1 MQKFSYLLENKV
13 QVLCSVLKLRG
24 SVIYMKS
31 KIVSHSVVC
40 GSLQAHGLWP
50 VRLLYPWDSPGK
62 NIGVDCHVFL
72 QVIFLTQESNPG
84 FLHCRQ
90 VLYCLS
96 HQASPAW
103 FMYTFDELLQ
113 TVSSMSI
120 KYLCFKMQKTK
131 NKVSKDNCI
140 YMCVSACVYICVCAY
155 ICTYVYVYV
164 YVYIC
169 VYTEHICIYV
179 CICTYTCIYVYI
191 CVYICVHVYIHV
203 FIYIQDTYVY
213 VYVYVY
219 VCVYPEYIWICLCV
233 CIHRAQIYCC
243 LVTSVMSDSLWP
255 WCNCNPPGSV
265 HRIF

>member
-31 KIVSHSVVC
+31 KNVSHSVVC

-62 NIGVDCHVFL
+62 YIGVDCHVFL
-72 QVIFLTQESNPG
+72 QVIFLTQKSNPG

-113 TVSSMSI
+113 ILSSMSI

-155 ICTYVYVYV
+155 IYAHMYISMYMYIHVYMCVHMYI
-164 YVYIC
+164 YVYI
-169 VYTEHICIYV
+169 YSEHICI
-179 CICTYTCIYVYI
+179 CICICVCVYRI
-191 CVYICVHVYIHV
+191 HVCVCVCVCVYIEHR
-203 FIYIQDTYVY
+203 FIV
-213 VYVYVY
+213 V
-219 VCVYPEYIWICLCV
+219 
-233 CIHRAQIYCC
+233 
-243 LVTSVMSDSLWP
+243 
-255 WCNCNPPGSV
+255 
-265 HRIF
+265 

>member
-169 VYTEHICIYV
+169 VYIQNTYVYMYVYVHIHAYMCIYV
-179 CICTYTCIYVYI
+179 CTYVYM
-191 CVYICVHVYIHV
+191 Y
-203 FIYIQDTYVY
+203 TYVY
-213 VYVYVY
+213 VYMCLYIYRTHMYMCMYMYMCVCIQNTYGY
-219 VCVYPEYIWICLCV
+219 VCVCV
-233 CIHRAQIYCC
+233 YTEHRFIA
-243 LVTSVMSDSLWP
+243 V
-255 WCNCNPPGSV
+255 
-265 HRIF
+265 

>member
-84 FLHCRQ
+84 FLHCRE

-140 YMCVSACVYICVCAY
+140 YMCVSACVYICVCVHIYAHMY
-155 ICTYVYVYV
+155 ICMYM
-164 YVYIC
+164 YI
-169 VYTEHICIYV
+169 YMH
-179 CICTYTCIYVYI
+179 I
-191 CVYICVHVYIHV
+191 CVYICVYVYMYICICIYV
-203 FIYIQDTYVY
+203 FIYIHRTHMYICMYMYMYVCIQNTYQ
-213 VYVYVY
+213 Y
-219 VCVYPEYIWICLCV
+219 VCVCV
-233 CIHRAQIYCC
+233 CVCVCVYSEHRFIA
-243 LVTSVMSDSLWP
+243 V
-255 WCNCNPPGSV
+255 
-265 HRIF
+265 